1 MLRDATKKEQRNS
14 TLSRGDG
21 KHAVRDNA
29 VAAAQKRIPCNRLG
43 AVDRIYGNKG
53 ITLLLLDEAL
63 TIPFEVPRRYTRPCH
78 TLAVIPPDSVAYEGE
93 LSQRDYTNLLTTGDY
108 SSYVNRK
115 PDSYY

>member
-1 MLRDATKKEQRNS
+1 M
-14 TLSRGDG
+14 LSRGDG
-21 KHAVRDNA
+21 KHAVWDNA

-63 TIPFEVPRRYTRPCH
+63 TIPFEVPRRYTRRYYTRRNPLRLGDIGGWAF
-78 TLAVIPPDSVAYEGE
+78 TEGLHE
-93 LSQRDYTNLLTTGDY
+93 PLDYGDY